1 MNVQKIKH
9 ISSIF
14 QSREGKNKLTI
25 LKSICKEVLF
35 FGVAQVC
42 RSWFYMVRNMYR
54 RWYVNYLL
62 AKYGTVLAGDSTL
75 PIDEWDSDFKPKCSF
90 VRQVVFEDYWKRV
103 LKSIQGSEFKFELG
117 STCTT
122 RCKFFRCTA
131 EILGGQL
138 KIRSTV
144 YNIGSIFFK
153 RKSKKLNSATFIFHI
168 QFVTFISVPWLIKH
182 SRFAKQ

>member
-14 QSREGKNKLTI
+14 QSREGKNKLTL

-62 AKYGTVLAGDSTL
+62 ATYGTVLAGDSTL
-75 PIDEWDSDFKPKCSF
+75 TIDEWDSDLKPKCSF
-90 VRQVVFEDYWKRV
+90 VQQVVFEDYWKRV

-122 RCKFFRCTA
+122 RCKFFWCTA

-138 KIRSTV
+138 KILGAQFIILGAS
-144 YNIGSIFFK
+144 F
-153 RKSKKLNSATFIFHI
+153 SKEKVKI
-168 QFVTFISVPWLIKH
+168 
-182 SRFAKQ
+182 